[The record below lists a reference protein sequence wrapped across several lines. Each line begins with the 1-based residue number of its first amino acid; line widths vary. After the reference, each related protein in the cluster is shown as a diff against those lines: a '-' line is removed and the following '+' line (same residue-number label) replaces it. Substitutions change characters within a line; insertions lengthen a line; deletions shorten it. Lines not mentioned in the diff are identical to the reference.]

1 MHNFIIL
8 DDDTNHNNNTKKR
21 LEAIFIK
28 HDFKASI
35 ALNTTDPNEGIKY
48 CLKKDS
54 TKSIPNNTPNN
65 VYLLDVNVQSIIT
78 GIDVASIIR
87 KQDAKAYIV
96 FISAHP
102 EYVMPSLKTKVFDYL
117 IKPVSIEILESC
129 IISIFKDFTKL
140 NIEEIQTLS
149 IKSGGNVYHLILG
162 EIIYFE
168 KFGHLLV
175 VHTCTGRIESSE
187 SLDKIE
193 QKLDKMK
200 FFRCHKSY
208 IVNLSYISRIDYP
221 NNIIYLKNGEE
232 CLVSKRCKKELKSI
246 CNQI

>member
-1 MHNFIIL
+1 MHHFIIL
-8 DDDTNHNNNTKKR
+8 DDDINHNNNTKKR
-21 LEAIFIK
+21 LELIFEK
-28 HDFKASI
+28 YDFKGSI
-35 ALNTTDPNEGIKY
+35 ALNTTDPNEVIGY
-48 CLKKDS
+48 C
-54 TKSIPNNTPNN
+54 TKNNTQNN
-65 VYLLDVNVQSIIT
+65 VYLLDVNVQSGIT
-78 GIDVASIIR
+78 GLDVAGIVR

-96 FISAHP
+96 FISAYP

-129 IISIFKDFTKL
+129 IISIFKDFAEL
-140 NIEEIQTLS
+140 NIENNKTLS
-149 IKSGGNVYHLILG
+149 IKSGSNIYNIILD

-175 VHTCTGRIESSE
+175 VHTDTGRIESTE

-193 QKLDKMK
+193 QKLEKTR

-221 NNIIYLKNGEE
+221 NNKIYLKNGED
-232 CLVSKRCKKELKSI
+232 CLVSKRCKKELKAI
-246 CNQI
+246 CN